1 MRKINKKLIIVLI
14 IIISVTFLTSNVQA
28 SGFNP
33 NDYRPNSL
41 TEVQGATQ
49 FQQLANKIIGM
60 VQIVGSVTSVVA
72 LIAIG
77 IKYILGSVEEKAEYK
92 ETLKPYVIGAIM
104 VFGITNILALIQN
117 LVASNFI

>member
-28 SGFNP
+28 SEFNP
-33 NDYRPNSL
+33 NDYIPNSL

>member
-28 SGFNP
+28 SEFNP
-33 NDYRPNSL
+33 NDYIPNSL
-41 TEVQGATQ
+41 TEVQGATK